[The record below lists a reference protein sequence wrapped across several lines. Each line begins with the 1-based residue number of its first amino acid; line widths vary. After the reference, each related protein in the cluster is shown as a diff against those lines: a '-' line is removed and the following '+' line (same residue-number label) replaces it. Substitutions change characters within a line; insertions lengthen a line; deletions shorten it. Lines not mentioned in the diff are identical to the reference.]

1 MLQAKPIS
9 PATDRPMSDPARE
22 AAVPSAPAMTDE
34 SAARSL
40 PPPAPGMGGRTAPA
54 PPSQPLDGGAGA
66 VGPERGVEA
75 GGGCASDLEAG
86 AEVEKEVGSWRGRLT
101 ARDRELVGHLGLVRY
116 LRTNQIAEM
125 MFRGRAQSVL
135 SARLG
140 ELADRHGN
148 CRALVKKLWFV
159 NGEGRRVQVWA
170 LTPSGY
176 GLAEEVLGRRLKVPR
191 HDVASQFLEHA
202 TGVNEFYVALVK
214 RPDAPRPADCD
225 RRGKPAHDF
234 ARVPTAFR
242 WIPSEDL
249 ELPFAEY
256 VREENAS
263 RDRRLQP
270 DALLEDPFRKRRYLI
285 EYETGSAT
293 VRSTHHKTA
302 TLTKLARYS
311 HFILGFADAHGRATY
326 YSKHFA
332 DGFTPVVLFIARTAA
347 RRETIAEAVAGWAG
361 GELSPR
367 FQVRSLTVEQACAE
381 FRAIILGE
389 KPAAPTQAPAAPAA
403 APPARASKDGVLLS
417 WKELE
422 LLGRFQEEA
431 LHTIQQVR
439 HTVRA
444 RQLVVS
450 EPRYPEQTAAAE
462 RLVQWLRALS
472 RPAKA
477 Q

>member
-1 MLQAKPIS
+1 M
-9 PATDRPMSDPARE
+9 
-22 AAVPSAPAMTDE
+22 
-34 SAARSL
+34 
-40 PPPAPGMGGRTAPA
+40 
-54 PPSQPLDGGAGA
+54 
-66 VGPERGVEA
+66 
-75 GGGCASDLEAG
+75 
-86 AEVEKEVGSWRGRLT
+86 
-101 ARDRELVGHLGLVRY
+101 
-116 LRTNQIAEM
+116 
-125 MFRGRAQSVL
+125 
-135 SARLG
+135 
-140 ELADRHGN
+140 
-148 CRALVKKLWFV
+148 
-159 NGEGRRVQVWA
+159 NGEGRRVQVWT

-202 TGVNEFYVALVK
+202 TGVNELYVALAK
-214 RPDAPRPADCD
+214 RPDAPRRADWSEQ
-225 RRGKPAHDF
+225 RGKPADDF

-242 WIPSEDL
+242 WVPSEDL

-256 VREENAS
+256 VREEDRS

-270 DALLEDPFRKRRYLI
+270 DALLEDPVRKRRYLI

-293 VRSTHHKTA
+293 VRNAQHKTA

-311 HFILGFADAHGRATY
+311 HFILGFADAHGKATY

-347 RRETIAEAVAGWAG
+347 RCDTIAEAIASWAG
-361 GELSPR
+361 GEMHPR

-381 FRAIILGE
+381 FRALILGE
-389 KPAAPTQAPAAPAA
+389 KPAVPAQATTTAPAAP
-403 APPARASKDGVLLS
+403 PSRASQDGVLLS

-422 LLGRFQEEA
+422 LLRRFQDEA
-431 LHTIQQVR
+431 LQALQRVR

-444 RQLVVS
+444 GQPVVS
-450 EPRYPEQTAAAE
+450 EPRYPDHTTAAE
-462 RLVQWLRALS
+462 RLLQWLLAL

>member
-1 MLQAKPIS
+1 MLQVKPIS
-9 PATDRPMSDPARE
+9 PASGRPMSDPPRE
-22 AAVPSAPAMTDE
+22 DAVPSAPAMTEE
-34 SAARSL
+34 STPRTA
-40 PPPAPGMGGRTAPA
+40 PPPTPGMGGRTAPA
-54 PPSQPLDGGAGA
+54 PPSQRRDRGAGA
-66 VGPERGVEA
+66 VGPLGGVEA
-75 GGGCASDLEAG
+75 GVGSASDREAG
-86 AEVEKEVGSWRGRLT
+86 AEKEVGSWRGRLT

-116 LRTNQIAEM
+116 LRTDQVAEL

-148 CRALVKKLWFV
+148 CRALVKRLWFV
-159 NGEGRRVQVWA
+159 NGDGRRVQVWA
-170 LTPSGY
+170 LTHSGY

-202 TGVNEFYVALVK
+202 TGVNELYVALTK
-214 RPDAPRPADCD
+214 RPDAPRPADWSA
-225 RRGKPAHDF
+225 RRGKPADDF

-242 WIPSEDL
+242 WVPSEDL

-256 VREENAS
+256 VREENRL

-270 DALLEDPFRKRRYLI
+270 DALLEDPVQKHRYLI

-293 VRSTHHKTA
+293 VRNTQHKTA

-311 HFILGFADAHGRATY
+311 HFILGFADAPGESTY

-332 DGFTPVVLFIARTAA
+332 DGFSPVVLFIARTAA
-347 RRETIAEAVAGWAG
+347 RRETIAEAAAGWAG
-361 GELSPR
+361 GEMNPR

-381 FRAIILGE
+381 FRALIPGE
-389 KPAAPTQAPAAPAA
+389 KPAVPAQATTAPQA
-403 APPARASKDGVLLS
+403 APPSRASQHGVLLS
-417 WKELE
+417 WKEVE
-422 LLGRFQEEA
+422 LLRHFQEEA
-431 LHTIQQVR
+431 LHAIQRVR

-444 RQLVVS
+444 GQPVVS
-450 EPRYPEQTAAAE
+450 EPRYPEQTTAAE
-462 RLVQWLRALS
+462 RLLQWLLAL